1 MRTVMQNIVRFGV
14 SIDDKLLDK
23 FDALIAKKGY
33 VNRSEAI
40 RDLIRSML
48 VDEDISDPE
57 AESIGTLSLVYNH
70 HASELAD
77 KLNDLQHHSYK
88 NIVSTT
94 HIHLDEHN
102 CLEVLILK
110 GKTREVKAI
119 ADKLSSIK
127 NVKNGQLTLTRAE
140 TEKEE

>member
-1 MRTVMQNIVRFGV
+1 MQNIVRFGV

-40 RDLIRSML
+40 RYLIRSML

>member
-1 MRTVMQNIVRFGV
+1 MRTAMQNIVRFGV

>member
-1 MRTVMQNIVRFGV
+1 MQNIVRFGV

-23 FDALIAKKGY
+23 FDVLIAKKGY

-127 NVKNGQLTLTRAE
+127 NVKNGHLTLTRAE